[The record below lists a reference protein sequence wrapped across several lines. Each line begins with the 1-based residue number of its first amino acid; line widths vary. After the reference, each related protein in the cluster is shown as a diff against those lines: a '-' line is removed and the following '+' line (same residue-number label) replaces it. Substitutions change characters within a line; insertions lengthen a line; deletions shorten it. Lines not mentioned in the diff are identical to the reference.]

1 MPLVK
6 SVRGFTPELGDQ
18 VFLAENAVVIGNTN
32 IGEKASIWY
41 NVVIR
46 GDVNAI
52 RIGSRTNIQDNTVIH
67 ATYQT
72 HPTTI
77 GDDVTVGHS
86 CLLHGCTIHKGSL
99 IGMGAIVM
107 DGAEIGEYSLV
118 GAGALVT
125 EGKKFP
131 PRSLILGRPAQVKR
145 ELSDQE
151 VEMLKQSIQN
161 YLLYKTW
168 YE

>member
-1 MPLVK
+1 MALIK
-6 SVRGFTPELGDQ
+6 SVRGFAPKIGQ
-18 VFLAENAVVIGNTN
+18 KVFLAENATLIGDLQIGN
-32 IGEKASIWY
+32 EASIWY

-46 GDVNAI
+46 ADVNNI
-52 RIGSRTNIQDNTVIH
+52 QIGDRTNIQDNTVVH

-72 HPTTI
+72 QPTWI
-77 GDDVTVGHS
+77 AQDVTVGHS
-86 CLLHGCTIHKGSL
+86 CILHGCRIEKGSL

-131 PRSLILGRPAQVKR
+131 PRSLIVGRPAQLKR
-145 ELSDQE
+145 GLTDQE
-151 VEMLKQSIQN
+151 VEMLKESISN